1 MFLACC
7 RSPSVG
13 IFLSPHF
20 AELVGDA
27 RRFSFNDSQNA
38 LGHIAALDAFFGKFS
53 LPVRALYLFAGW
65 ARPRPLPEER
75 ADRRALAHLFR
86 QHHDGAL
93 AADDCTRHTQCRIF
107 RHNDPLW
114 RRRRFLRLEIP
125 ATSGL
130 STSSR
135 TAKTSRSLG
144 SISASR
150 CSSTRSRTRSPTSA
164 TACAL
169 Y

>member
-38 LGHIAALDAFFGKFS
+38 LGHIAALDAFFGKCS

-65 ARPRPLPEER
+65 PGHVLYLKSELTEGRWRIYSDNITMAR
-75 ADRRALAHLFR
+75 
-86 QHHDGAL
+86 
-93 AADDCTRHTQCRIF
+93 
-107 RHNDPLW
+107 W
-114 RRRRFLRLEIP
+114 LRLYK
-125 ATSGL
+125 A
-130 STSSR
+130 
-135 TAKTSRSLG
+135 
-144 SISASR
+144 
-150 CSSTRSRTRSPTSA
+150 
-164 TACAL
+164 
-169 Y
+169 

>member
-93 AADDCTRHTQCRIF
+93 ATTVQGISACPRQSR
-107 RHNDPLW
+107 
-114 RRRRFLRLEIP
+114 
-125 ATSGL
+125 AGL
-130 STSSR
+130 SSVMIAQR
-135 TAKTSRSLG
+135 AQ
-144 SISASR
+144 
-150 CSSTRSRTRSPTSA
+150 
-164 TACAL
+164 
-169 Y
+169 